1 MDTQTLL
8 IIFVILIILGFCI
21 LVIKFILYPMF
32 LKPKL
37 HTTEAVKLIKSK
49 NCLLIDCSPATKIE
63 KEGFNKSN
71 RLSFDYL
78 FSVKSQYKLIGRSI
92 DNNQYKL
99 FWVEIQSWSTPFIKR
114 QLNFTEENNSEMLT
128 KLLERYRSKN
138 TLVTDKC
145 PACESTVTLKDIKCS
160 NCGLN
165 FS

>member
-1 MDTQTLL
+1 MDIQSLL
-8 IIFVILIILGFCI
+8 IIFAILIILGLCI
-21 LVIKFILYPMF
+21 LVIKFLLYPMF

-37 HTTEAVKLIKSK
+37 HSTEALRLIESK
-49 NCLLIDCSPATKIE
+49 NCLLIDCFPVTKIE
-63 KEGFNKSN
+63 KEKFNTSN

-114 QLNFTEENNSEMLT
+114 QLNFTEENNAEMLT
-128 KLLERYRSKN
+128 KLRESYRSKK
-138 TLVTDKC
+138 TLVTEKC
-145 PACESTVTLKDIKCS
+145 PACESTVTLKDLKCS
-160 NCGLN
+160 DCGLN